1 MRSKNEIITLTR
13 SELNAMIENAVTE
26 RLLQLN
32 IKYPDLFEDY
42 DFSSEDED
50 DEDEKKIN
58 RRNIVRKLN
67 NLIKVFE
74 EDYENEEDKDY
85 GISYDI
91 RHYRRGDKEFRSFEG
106 KLKLYNDLKKRIM
119 EEV

>member
-1 MRSKNEIITLTR
+1 MRTKNEIITLTR
-13 SELNAMIENAVTE
+13 TELNAMIENAVTE

-42 DFSSEDED
+42 DFSSEDD
-50 DEDEKKIN
+50 DEDEKNIN
-58 RRNIVRKLN
+58 RHNIVRKLN

-74 EDYENEEDKDY
+74 EDYENAEDKDY

-119 EEV
+119 EEM